1 MAEEMSEKEAFRQ
14 KVASASDDELKL
26 GYGALKRKQRLANE
40 RLTEEREDVE
50 NMLQNPTYLKALE
63 QVEEAKRELSI
74 ASWKLG
80 VVEEEMLRRFRLTEE
95 NDGDFDEA

>member
-80 VVEEEMLRRFRLTEE
+80 VVEEEMLRRFRQTEE
-95 NDGDFDEA
+95 NDEDFDEA